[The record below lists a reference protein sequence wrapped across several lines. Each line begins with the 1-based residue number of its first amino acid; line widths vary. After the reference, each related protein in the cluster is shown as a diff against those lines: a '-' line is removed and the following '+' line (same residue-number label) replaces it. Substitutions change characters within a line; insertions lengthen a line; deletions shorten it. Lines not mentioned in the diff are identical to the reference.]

1 MPMSHPDPQSSKQGE
16 GSALVQP
23 ALRPERLTK
32 RIRRVLLG
40 SPIHTD
46 RAAHTLL
53 PRFLA
58 LPIFA
63 SDALSSCAYA
73 TQEIILVLGTAGL
86 GGAAT
91 AGLYQRFSF
100 FTALSII
107 ILLAIVA
114 MSYWQTIFT
123 YPNGGGSYRVTSD
136 NLAVRWKIHWGLVAG
151 GSLLID
157 YILTVSVSVAA
168 GVQNLAGIPFMEK
181 YFHVGE
187 HKVLFCILAVAVLM
201 LANLRGL
208 KESGALFA
216 TVTYSFV
223 VMCYVMILL
232 GILGPL
238 FGWQLQTGE
247 IAEHNQ
253 VYAQHFQRHLELGG
267 VAMLLLIL
275 QAFASGC
282 TAMTGVEAVADGVPA
297 FQQPKS
303 KNAAMTLLTMAV
315 ILGSIF
321 LGISWLVTK
330 LHIVYFG
337 EVGIPGQAGYIE
349 GAPAVIDQISGA
361 IFGKSGMWSFAYIFT
376 QLATAGIL
384 ILAANTAFADFPRL
398 SFMMAQDKFMPKQFA
413 NLGDKLVF
421 NNGIVMLGA
430 CAIALIAIFQGVVDN
445 LIPLY
450 AVGVF
455 LAFTLSQTSM
465 VLHWLKLQTAGWRRK
480 AIINGIGATATG
492 IVLMTIIFEKFV
504 HGAWAV
510 LLLIALLYLTFKKI
524 NRHYRDVA
532 KQLSLNQYERP
543 ANLHNTVLVLI
554 PSLHRGVMPAL
565 EYARSLAPDCRGVH
579 IELDSEKTPRLIEKW
594 EEWAG
599 DIPLV
604 ILNSPYRSLVGPI
617 MRYLDAVQV
626 ERRNHL
632 VTVVVPEFVPAKW
645 WHSLLHGNSG
655 WILRL
660 ALLGRHDVVLV
671 NFRYELMKETETSE
685 SVVVESVH

>member
-1 MPMSHPDPQSSKQGE
+1 MRKNESSGLEKGMTSVL
-16 GSALVQP
+16 GQP
-23 ALRPERLTK
+23 APRPERFSK
-32 RIRRVLLG
+32 RVRRALLG
-40 SPIHTD
+40 NPIHTD
-46 RAAHTLL
+46 RASHTLL

-73 TQEIILVLGTAGL
+73 TQEIILVLGAAGL
-86 GGAAT
+86 GGVAT
-91 AGLYQRFSF
+91 ADLYSKFSLW
-100 FTALSII
+100 TALSII
-107 ILLAIVA
+107 ILLVIVA

-136 NLAVRWKIHWGLVAG
+136 NLAVRWKINWGLVAG

-168 GVQNLAGIPFMEK
+168 GIQNLAGIPFMESR
-181 YFHVGE
+181 FHVGE
-187 HKVLFCILAVAVLM
+187 HKVLFCVLAVSVLM

-216 TVTYSFV
+216 IVTYSFV
-223 VMCYVMILL
+223 AMCYVMIFL
-232 GILGPL
+232 GAFGHY
-238 FGWQLQTGE
+238 FGWNLQTGE
-247 IAEHNQ
+247 IEQHRQ
-253 VYAQHFQRHLELGG
+253 TYALHVQKQIELGG
-267 VAMLLLIL
+267 LAMLLLIL
-275 QAFASGC
+275 KAFASGC

-297 FQQPKS
+297 FQHPKA
-303 KNAAMTLLTMAV
+303 KNAAMTLLAMAV

-321 LGISWLVTK
+321 LGVSWLVAK
-330 LHIVYFG
+330 LHVVYFG
-337 EVGIPGQAGYIE
+337 EIGVIGQSGFVK
-349 GAPAVIDQISGA
+349 GTPAVIDQISGA
-361 IFGKSGMWSFAYIFT
+361 IFGKSGVWSIAYIFT
-376 QLATAGIL
+376 QFATAGIL

-398 SFMMAQDKFMPKQFA
+398 SFMMAQDKFMPKQFG

-421 NNGIVMLGA
+421 NNGIVILGLFA
-430 CAIALIAIFQGVVDN
+430 VLLIALFRGVVDN

-465 VLHWLKLQTAGWRRK
+465 VLHWLKVRTEGWRRK
-480 AIINGIGATATG
+480 AIINGIGAFATG
-492 IVLMTIIFEKFV
+492 IVLLTIIFEKFL

-510 LLLIALLYLTFKKI
+510 LLLITLLYLTFKKI

-532 KQLSLNQYERP
+532 KQLTLTHYERP
-543 ANLHNTVLVLI
+543 SEAFHNTVLVLV

-565 EYARSLAPDCRGVH
+565 EYAHSLSADCRGVH
-579 IELDSEKTPRLIEKW
+579 IELDSEKTPRLVERW
-594 EEWAG
+594 EEWGG

-604 ILNSPYRSLVGPI
+604 VLNSPYRSLVGPI

-626 ERRNHL
+626 ERKNHL

-660 ALLGRHDVVLV
+660 ALLARHDVVLV
-671 NFRYELMKETETSE
+671 NFRYELVEGKPELDIEE
-685 SVVVESVH
+685 PEVVH